1 MNSPII
7 DVAIGL
13 IFVYVVL
20 SLLAS
25 SIQEWIASLLGL
37 RSRNLYR
44 GVRRLLGASLAKEVY
59 EHPMIRRLAK
69 KDRWPVLDKEMGKGK
84 RWLKAKWARLFPRAP
99 SYIDSRTLGTVLM
112 VLVDRKEGGQREDD
126 QEDDIDSPD
135 IHRILEAIRQ
145 RTPNLSENQTVDEL
159 AEWFDEGMK
168 RVSGWYK
175 RQAKLWIFG
184 IATVITVVANA
195 STIHIAEKLWI
206 DDALRSVVA
215 EEATALVQDGVSA
228 DSVQARL
235 SSTLKTLPIWWNDGF
250 PNGGAEWAKSA
261 VGWFITIAAISLG
274 APFWFDLL
282 GKVAHLKGS
291 GGQMKDQEQGGGGAR
306 TGTRRAEGKPGE

>member
-7 DVAIGL
+7 DVAVGL

-25 SIQEWIASLLGL
+25 SIQEWIASAFGL

-44 GVRRLLGASLAKEVY
+44 GVKRLLGSHYAEEIY
-59 EHPMIRRLAK
+59 RHPAIRRLAR
-69 KDRWPVLDKEMGKGK
+69 KDRWPVADQPKHKEPWGSV
-84 RWLKAKWARLFPRAP
+84 RRLWNWLFPKAP
-99 SYIDSRTLGTVLM
+99 SYVDPRTLSSVVMAVL
-112 VLVDRKEGGQREDD
+112 DKKTPA
-126 QEDDIDSPD
+126 QEAGVESKDGARDVSL
-135 IHRILEAIRQ
+135 ILEAIRQ
-145 RTPNLSENQTVDEL
+145 RAPNNSDTEAIDAL
-159 AEWFDEGMK
+159 ADWFGEGMK

-175 RQAKLWIFG
+175 RKAKLWIVG
-184 IATVITVVANA
+184 IATVITVVTNA

-215 EEATALVQDGVSA
+215 EEARALVQDSTPA
-228 DSVQARL
+228 DSVESHL
-235 SSTLKTLPIWWNDGF
+235 SNTLKTLPIWWNDGF
-250 PNGGAEWAKSA
+250 PDGGAEWAKSA

-291 GGQMKDQEQGGGGAR
+291 GGQTKDQEQAGNGAR
-306 TGTRRAEGKPGE
+306 RGTRRSEDKSG

>member
-13 IFVYVVL
+13 VFVYVVL

-44 GVRRLLGASLAKEVY
+44 GLRRLLGAGMAKEVY
-59 EHPMIRRLAK
+59 GHPMIRRLAK
-69 KDRWPVLDKEMGKGK
+69 KDRHPVLDEEVAKGK
-84 RWLKAKWARLFPRAP
+84 RWLSAKWDRLLPKAP

-112 VLVDRKEGGQREDD
+112 VLVNQKEGGQRGGDRD
-126 QEDDIDSPD
+126 RDADSADIR
-135 IHRILEAIRQ
+135 RILEAIRQ
-145 RTPNLSENQTVDEL
+145 RTPNISENQTVDEL

-215 EEATALVQDGVSA
+215 EEATALVQDGVPA
-228 DSVQARL
+228 DSVQAHL

-250 PNGGAEWAKSA
+250 PDGVAEWAKSV

-291 GGQMKDQEQGGGGAR
+291 GGQIKEQKQPRNGPR
-306 TGTRRAEGKPGE
+306 RGTRRAEEQTG

>member
-44 GVRRLLGASLAKEVY
+44 GVRRLLGAGMANEVY

-69 KDRWPVLDKEMGKGK
+69 KDRHPVLDDEVVKGK
-84 RWLKAKWARLFPRAP
+84 RWLKAKWHRLFPKAP

-112 VLVDRKEGGQREDD
+112 VLVNQKEGGPRGRDRD
-126 QEDDIDSPD
+126 GDVDGSDIR
-135 IHRILEAIRQ
+135 RILEAIRQ
-145 RTPNLSENQTVDEL
+145 RTPNISESQTVNEL

-215 EEATALVQDGVSA
+215 GEATALVQDGVSA
-228 DSVQARL
+228 DSVQAHL
-235 SSTLKTLPIWWNDGF
+235 SSTLQTLPIWWNDGS
-250 PNGGAEWAKSA
+250 PDGGAEWTKSV

-291 GGQMKDQEQGGGGAR
+291 GGQIRDQKQVGNGTHR
-306 TGTRRAEGKPGE
+306 GTRRAEEEIR